1 MKFNNIQNLSNQL
14 MAQRKAHTASSNFK
28 SLGEHA
34 CVILNSKGAPI
45 SSGYNSFKVKTP
57 TTEHA
62 EAMAFRKLTQTMKAK
77 GMRKGMS
84 VNVLVVRTNGGNS
97 KPCTNCIKR
106 MTEYTNIFT
115 IRKVFYTTEP
125 SQPLHQET
133 FSSLVSD
140 PNQHMSSYYRFRLAQ
155 LRLQDASISDEDEAD
170 PNIQDNMFRIIVG
183 DKSYGYTYSA
193 INKKYNKS
201 KRLKTN

>member
-1 MKFNNIQNLSNQL
+1 MKINLQNVSQQL
-14 MAQRKAHTASSNFK
+14 MVRRKAHTASTRYR

-34 CVILNSKGAPI
+34 CIIFNSKGAPI
-45 SSGYNSFKVKTP
+45 ASGYNTFKVKTP

-77 GMRKGMS
+77 GIRKNIS

-97 KPCTNCIKR
+97 KPCTNCVQR
-106 MTEYTNIFT
+106 MVNYSNYIT

-125 SQPLHQET
+125 TQPIHQET

-140 PNQHMSSYYRFRLAQ
+140 PNQHTSSYYRFRLAQ
-155 LRLQDASISDEDEAD
+155 LRLQDDSVSDDEETDSNILKRGLSIVMQQENNGCVS
-170 PNIQDNMFRIIVG
+170 RIYARNRSNYV
-183 DKSYGYTYSA
+183 
-193 INKKYNKS
+193 
-201 KRLKTN
+201 RLKK